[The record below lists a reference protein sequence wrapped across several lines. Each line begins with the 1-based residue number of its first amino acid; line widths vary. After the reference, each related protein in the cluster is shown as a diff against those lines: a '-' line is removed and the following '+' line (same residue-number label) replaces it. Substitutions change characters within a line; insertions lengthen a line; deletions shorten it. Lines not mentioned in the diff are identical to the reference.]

1 MHFFSIL
8 SVENELNMREFWKI
22 CRDFDLIFGD
32 ECSVMAVV
40 YLELARCFSYQD
52 DCRES
57 YYFEN
62 AKYHKIILLGHKNQE
77 LIENVQCT
85 PTQFL
90 EGQIFQDYLPKSSP
104 LSLEGFHMQ
113 LLKMQ
118 GGIESWFHSTQL
130 FLISKHI
137 IIHDLI
143 TRKEVSNFKI
153 LNRISNLLAVLP
165 TLFQIYL
172 PSSFQ

>member
-1 MHFFSIL
+1 M
-8 SVENELNMREFWKI
+8 
-22 CRDFDLIFGD
+22 IFGD

-90 EGQIFQDYLPKSSP
+90 EGPICQDTD
-104 LSLEGFHMQ
+104 
-113 LLKMQ
+113 LKYHAQ
-118 GGIESWFHSTQL
+118 
-130 FLISKHI
+130 K
-137 IIHDLI
+137 
-143 TRKEVSNFKI
+143 R
-153 LNRISNLLAVLP
+153 AVYQ
-165 TLFQIYL
+165 F
-172 PSSFQ
+172 

>member
-8 SVENELNMREFWKI
+8 SVENELNMKEFWKI

-62 AKYHKIILLGHKNQE
+62 AKYHKIILLEHKNQE
-77 LIENVQCT
+77 LIENVHST

-90 EGQIFQDYLPKSSP
+90 EGHIFQDTDLKSCSKNTQIWNTP
-104 LSLEGFHMQ
+104 QPPTRHPIPAEPQENLSVF
-113 LLKMQ
+113 
-118 GGIESWFHSTQL
+118 
-130 FLISKHI
+130 
-137 IIHDLI
+137 
-143 TRKEVSNFKI
+143 
-153 LNRISNLLAVLP
+153 
-165 TLFQIYL
+165 
-172 PSSFQ
+172 

>member
-1 MHFFSIL
+1 MFKKSRQIYFLCYILTYKWRFEYIPLLNICFCNTFINQQAKLTQSLWNRMNHKVWWHLSSPLKCIFLIL

-52 DCRES
+52 GCRES

-77 LIENVQCT
+77 LIENVHST

-90 EGQIFQDYLPKSSP
+90 EGKFFKTQIWSHAQ
-104 LSLEGFHMQ
+104 
-113 LLKMQ
+113 KM
-118 GGIESWFHSTQL
+118 
-130 FLISKHI
+130 
-137 IIHDLI
+137 
-143 TRKEVSNFKI
+143 
-153 LNRISNLLAVLP
+153 AVYQ
-165 TLFQIYL
+165 F
-172 PSSFQ
+172 